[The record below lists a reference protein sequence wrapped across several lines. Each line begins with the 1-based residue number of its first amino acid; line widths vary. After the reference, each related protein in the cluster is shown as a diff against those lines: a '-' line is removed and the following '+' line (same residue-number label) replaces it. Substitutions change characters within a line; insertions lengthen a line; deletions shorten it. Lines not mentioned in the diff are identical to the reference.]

1 MIVDAALYTDGKRLV
16 EPFVLDKSLERCE
29 EADTF
34 CWIGLHEPTEEEFE
48 SVREE
53 FGLHELA
60 VEDAIH
66 AHQRPKLDVYDD
78 TLFVVLKPARYVDPV
93 EVIELGE
100 ILLFVDRRFV
110 VAVRHG
116 EASRLVEVRKHL
128 EADPGELSLGPS
140 AVLLAI
146 LDRVVDD
153 YGNVLDGLDTDIRE
167 LESTVF
173 SDSSSTPTER
183 IYKLKREVNQFL
195 SATAPLEEPLA
206 RLSRARF
213 PAINPELKEYF
224 ADVHDH
230 LVKVVERI
238 GSYHDL
244 LTSILEANLT
254 QVSVRQN
261 NDMRKIS
268 AWVAIAAV
276 PTMLAG
282 IWGMNFTHM
291 PEIDEVWGYPAVL
304 VLMVTAC
311 IVLYRRFKRSGWL

>member
-1 MIVDAALYTDGKRLV
+1 MIVDAALYTHGKRLV
-16 EPFVLDKSLERCE
+16 EPFVLEKSLEKCE
-29 EADTF
+29 GGDTF

-128 EADPGELSLGPS
+128 EADPEELSLGPS

-206 RLSRARF
+206 RFSRGRF
-213 PAINPELKEYF
+213 PAINPDLKEYF

-238 GSYHDL
+238 SSYHDL

-304 VLMVTAC
+304 VLMVIAC